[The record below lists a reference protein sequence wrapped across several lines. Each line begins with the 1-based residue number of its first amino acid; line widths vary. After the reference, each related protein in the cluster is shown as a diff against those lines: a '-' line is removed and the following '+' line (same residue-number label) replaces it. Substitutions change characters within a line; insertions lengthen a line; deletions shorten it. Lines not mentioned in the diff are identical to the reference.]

1 MRSNNGVPSKVT
13 QVHREVPGHSGKAQ
27 ESGEKNYMAG
37 TMKDMNAIIGSKGSS
52 GKEMG
57 MGGVDIKGADGSHK
71 IGFKSHKG

>member
-13 QVHREVPGHSGKAQ
+13 QVHHEVPGHSGKAQ

-37 TMKDMNAIIGSKGSS
+37 TMKDMDAIIGSKGSS

-57 MGGVDIKGADGSHK
+57 MGGVGDNRGTGTDQE
-71 IGFKSHKG
+71 IGFGTR